1 MTIAEAAI
9 KLRDRSNEE
18 IQKSDFT
25 NILCSSFIMRDLSV
39 EGIVDG
45 TWSAKVSS
53 AERKHQQNLKP
64 QKFSTVFIYII
75 HRSKK
80 NVLIWANKII
90 FQSLRHKNASTQG
103 DSIFQGP

>member
-9 KLRDRSNEE
+9 KLCDRSNEE

-45 TWSAKVSS
+45 T
-53 AERKHQQNLKP
+53 
-64 QKFSTVFIYII
+64 
-75 HRSKK
+75 
-80 NVLIWANKII
+80 
-90 FQSLRHKNASTQG
+90 
-103 DSIFQGP
+103 